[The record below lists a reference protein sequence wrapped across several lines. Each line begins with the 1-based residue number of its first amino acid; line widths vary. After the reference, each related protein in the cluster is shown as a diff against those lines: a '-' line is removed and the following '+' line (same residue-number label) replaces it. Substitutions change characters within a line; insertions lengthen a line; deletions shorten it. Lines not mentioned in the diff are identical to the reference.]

1 MKMKKLGIRL
11 GLVAAAL
18 SALAGCASAP
28 RAAEVQLPDPKT
40 VPREKWSDAMNVLN
54 AMGIEGQRDIPKE
67 LAGQVPGTIDHGTN
81 PAGSG
86 ADLAMGAVGFA
97 SPPTG
102 FSSGGALGMGVGLF
116 LLGGGGAQ
124 PVGITQIAAWV
135 PAELASS
142 PEEAARIVAVEW
154 DKARNALGKGNVSKV
169 QTVTAKYPHG
179 TVRKEYATVADSY
192 LRRPVQPDQPSH
204 QAPSFVSAKN
214 AFGPIFILPDQ
225 VAVDA
230 SKNGLEKPE
239 QMRAVANY
247 LPEWFFLYY
256 PGLKERKRMVPA
268 AIYTK
273 NKTMFFVGK

>member
-1 MKMKKLGIRL
+1 MKKRGI
-11 GLVAAAL
+11 GMIAAAL
-18 SALAGCASAP
+18 AALAGCAASP
-28 RAAEVQLPDPKT
+28 KAAEVQLPDPKT
-40 VPREKWSDAMNVLN
+40 VPREKWSDAMIVLS
-54 AMGIEGQRDIPKE
+54 AMGIDGQRDIPKE
-67 LAGQVPGTIDHGTN
+67 LAGQVPGTIDHGSN
-81 PAGSG
+81 PTGSS

-102 FSSGGALGMGVGLF
+102 FSSGGALGMGIGLF

-124 PVGITQIAAWV
+124 QVGITQIAAWV

-169 QTVTAKYPHG
+169 KTVTAKYPHG
-179 TVRKEYATVADSY
+179 TVRNEYATVADSY

-204 QAPSFVSAKN
+204 QAPLLVSAKN

-256 PGLKERKRMVPA
+256 PGLKERNRMVPA
-268 AIYTK
+268 VIYTK